1 MLDVDDLMKDLASVR
16 PVFHSEADFQLAL
29 AWRIHKLGPPSRVRL
44 EWPVELPESKKR
56 IYVDI
61 YLPSCKVAV
70 ELKYVT
76 RALAFTGKDGE
87 CFALLDQS
95 AQDTRRYDFLKD
107 IERLEQL
114 SVSKRTKV
122 EAGLAIMLTNDHL
135 YWEPPE
141 RETNDAQFRI
151 HGCQK
156 KEGKMEWSPKASL
169 GTIKGREAPICLR
182 GSYPIMWKRYGDGGD
197 GTHQQFRYLAIPI
210 GCQTSLDDLPDPCSS
225 AIVSTTS
232 GSGATPH

>member
-1 MLDVDDLMKDLASVR
+1 MLDVNDLMKDLARER
-16 PVFHSEADFQLAL
+16 PVFHSEADFQHAL
-29 AWRIHKLGPPSRVRL
+29 AWHIREVGLDPRIRLERPLKWPRTKDRIHLDL
-44 EWPVELPESKKR
+44 WLPDSN
-56 IYVDI
+56 
-61 YLPSCKVAV
+61 VAV
-70 ELKYVT
+70 ELKYRT
-76 RALAFTGKDGE
+76 RRLEYKDEDE
-87 CFALLDQS
+87 CFDLLDQS
-95 AQDTRRYDFLKD
+95 AHDTGRYDFLKD
-107 IERLEQL
+107 VQRLEQL

-122 EAGLAIMLTNDHL
+122 QAGLAIMLTNDHL

-156 KEGKMEWSPKASL
+156 KEGKMEWSPKASP

-225 AIVSTTS
+225 AIASAAT
-232 GSGATPH
+232 GSGAASD